1 MKNKHKS
8 ISGNKLSKS
17 WRYFFKELIYANKGS
32 SFGSSFLI
40 LILSVVTIIKAKVI
54 EKLIDATSAFRW
66 DDMIKPLI
74 VLMVI
79 VVINIAIN
87 YWKIK
92 LTTYFGA
99 SSSNYLKNSIC
110 YKILHSRYEDIS
122 AESSGDILKTI
133 NNDVETVSNFLSNDM
148 ITLLSQFI
156 LFFVVL
162 VYLFFENPIIG
173 LVTFS
178 YTPIGM
184 YITYQINKRMAAYYP
199 KIAQAE
205 GNSTGA
211 LEQILSQ
218 IAVVKIFK
226 MSERRLNKV
235 KEQYM
240 NVQGFGFA
248 ISKYDGMM
256 QTACSMVYAV
266 PRIVFYIFAGWLVLH
281 NHLTL
286 GVMVAIDQLL
296 DYVLGPTVFF
306 PFILDGLNY
315 TKAAISRIQDFS
327 ERLTLEEVSQTDFM
341 VGSEASVELK
351 KVSFAFGDK
360 KIFKNFN
367 LNVNKSGMT
376 VISGRSGKG
385 KTTLF
390 DLMSGIFQPNKG
402 EINVKGKVFNM
413 TQDTYIFSGSVMDN
427 VRIVKPDASDEDVL
441 DSLEKACAS
450 EFCKCLA
457 EGYNT
462 QIGDGNGELSGGQ
475 KQRIG
480 LARTFLSDA
489 QILILDEPT
498 SSLDEETEKK
508 IIEQFNLVS
517 KHKIIF
523 ISTHRDSL
531 FKLADRRVEL

>member
-1 MKNKHKS
+1 MKGKIHMEQK
-8 ISGNKLSKS
+8 ISKS
-17 WRYFFKELIYANKGS
+17 WSYFFKELIHANKGS

-40 LILSVVTIIKAKVI
+40 LVLSIVTIIKAKVI
-54 EKLIDATSAFRW
+54 AKLIDATSAFRW
-66 DDMIKPLI
+66 DYMIKQLI
-74 VLMVI
+74 VLIAI
-79 VVINIAIN
+79 VVVNIIVN

-92 LTTYFGA
+92 MSTNFGA
-99 SSSNYLKNSIC
+99 SSSNYMKNSIC
-110 YKILHSRYEDIS
+110 HKILHSRYEDIS
-122 AESSGDILKTI
+122 AESSGDVLKTI

-148 ITLLSQFI
+148 INLLSQFV

-205 GNSTGA
+205 GNATGA
-211 LEQILSQ
+211 LEQVISQ
-218 IAVVKIFK
+218 IAVVKTFK

-240 NVQGFGFA
+240 DVQGFGFTT
-248 ISKYDGMM
+248 SKYHGMM

-266 PRIVFYIFAGWLVLH
+266 PHIVFYIFAGWLVLH

-286 GVMVAIDQLL
+286 GAMVATDQLL

-315 TKAAISRIQDFS
+315 TKASISRIQDFS
-327 ERLTLEEVSQTDFM
+327 ERLTPEEASQTNLM
-341 VGSEASVELK
+341 AGSEVSVELK
-351 KVSFAFGDK
+351 KVSFSFGDK
-360 KIFKNFN
+360 KVFKNFN
-367 LNVNKSGMT
+367 LNINKKGIT
-376 VISGRSGKG
+376 VVSGRSGKG

-390 DLMSGIFQPNKG
+390 DLMSGIYQPNKG
-402 EINVKGKVFNM
+402 EINIKGKVFSM
-413 TQDTYIFSGSVMDN
+413 TQDTYIFTGSVMDN
-427 VRIVKPDASDEDVL
+427 VRIVKPDASDEEVL
-441 DSLEKACAS
+441 DALEKACAS

-489 QILILDEPT
+489 QILTLDEPT

-508 IIEQFNLVS
+508 IIDQFNLVS
-517 KHKIIF
+517 NHKIIF